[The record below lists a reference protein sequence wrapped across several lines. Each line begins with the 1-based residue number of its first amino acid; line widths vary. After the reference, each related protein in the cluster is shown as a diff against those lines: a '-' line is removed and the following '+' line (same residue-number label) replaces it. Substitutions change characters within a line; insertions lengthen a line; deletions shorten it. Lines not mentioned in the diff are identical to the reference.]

1 MRCLDPRSLRPIAL
15 LAGELLAVLL
25 ATHLVAGLL
34 WPAGASADTVPPPT
48 PPTLVWPLDGV
59 PPVVRGFDPPAG
71 PYSPGHRG
79 VDLAAPAGAPVRA
92 AGSGRVVYAGDLA
105 GRPVVSIEHSGGLRT
120 TYEPVRPIVHR
131 GDAVTYGTLIGT
143 LIGGHPGCPM
153 AACLHWGALLNGQ
166 YVDPLTLLAGL
177 GGPVRLLPLDGHGR
191 RSGGSARGLA
201 VVLAARR
208 WLGTPYVFAGGDAR
222 GPTTGTEPGI
232 GFDCSGLTLYAWA
245 QVGVSLP
252 HTASGQH
259 RLGQPVPPGREQPG
273 DLVFFHTSG
282 DQPDYY
288 HHVGIALGGGLMI
301 DAPHSGA
308 VVRIEQIWPAEYAGA
323 RRY

>member
-1 MRCLDPRSLRPIAL
+1 M
-15 LAGELLAVLL
+15 
-25 ATHLVAGLL
+25 
-34 WPAGASADTVPPPT
+34 
-48 PPTLVWPLDGV
+48 
-59 PPVVRGFDPPAG
+59 
-71 PYSPGHRG
+71 
-79 VDLAAPAGAPVRA
+79 
-92 AGSGRVVYAGDLA
+92 
-105 GRPVVSIEHSGGLRT
+105 
-120 TYEPVRPIVHR
+120 
-131 GDAVTYGTLIGT
+131 
-143 LIGGHPGCPM
+143 
-153 AACLHWGALLNGQ
+153 
-166 YVDPLTLLAGL
+166 
-177 GGPVRLLPLDGHGR
+177 
-191 RSGGSARGLA
+191 
-201 VVLAARR
+201 
-208 WLGTPYVFAGGDAR
+208 FAGGDAR